1 MHVRLEKILRKLEV
15 EQVEAD
21 EPNLNFAE
29 KFLRVKS
36 IGSLLHFLLT
46 YRMVERRFMACTTGA
61 AYVGNVELC
70 ILVRISRRSNGCL
83 IYSRSWVTDGFNMN
97 TYVITM
103 LSLDYV

>member
-46 YRMVERRFMACTTGA
+46 YRMVERGLVACTTGA
-61 AYVGNVELC
+61 AYVGNMELC
-70 ILVRISRRSNGCL
+70 ILVSISIPGDLMS
-83 IYSRSWVTDGFNMN
+83 V
-97 TYVITM
+97 
-103 LSLDYV
+103 